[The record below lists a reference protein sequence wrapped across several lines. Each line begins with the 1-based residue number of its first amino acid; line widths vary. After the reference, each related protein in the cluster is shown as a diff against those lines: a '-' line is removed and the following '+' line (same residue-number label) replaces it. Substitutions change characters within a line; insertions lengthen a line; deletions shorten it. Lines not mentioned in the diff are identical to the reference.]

1 MKGGGDYQVWGAGGQ
16 VLCGKLGCFGGSG
29 CKPWGGPADGDN
41 SLKLSVGVEKVPEK
55 NETATDFRL

>member
-1 MKGGGDYQVWGAGGQ
+1 MKGGAAYQDWGAGGQ
-16 VLCGKLGCFGGSG
+16 GLCGEMQGFGGSG
-29 CKPWGGPADGDN
+29 CKPWDGPADGDN